1 MVPDLP
7 VIVIVLVPVA
17 AVALAVSVKVL
28 VEVAGFGLKT
38 AVTPVCIPVTEN
50 VTLPLNPPS
59 GLMVMVEVAP
69 APPCVVVSVVG
80 EALSVKLGFIVRETV
95 VLLTKAPDVPVT
107 VIVNV
112 PAEAV
117 VATLSDKLELVAEV
131 FGVKVAVTPV
141 GRPLAAKETVPEK
154 PFCGTTPI
162 VLFPVPP
169 TPTDR
174 LLGVAVSEKFGG
186 LAELTVSVTEVLAVK
201 APETP
206 LIVRVTVP
214 VVAVELAVRVSVL
227 APMVGFGLNPAVT
240 PLGSV
245 EFESVTLPVKPFAG
259 TTLMVV
265 DPKEP
270 WVMVKLEGEAFKVKL
285 GAEPIGQLFTKL
297 SAFTEPIPVA
307 KSQPVPVLYA
317 G

>member
-1 MVPDLP
+1 M
-7 VIVIVLVPVA
+7 VIVLVPVV

-28 VEVAGFGLKT
+28 VVVAGFGLKT
-38 AVTPVCIPVTEN
+38 AVTPLCIPAAEK
-50 VTLPLNPPS
+50 VTLPLKPPK
-59 GLMVMVEVAP
+59 GLIVMVEVAP
-69 APPCVVVSVVG
+69 APPCVMASVVG
-80 EALSVKLGFIVRETV
+80 EALSEKLGDIVREMV

-112 PAEAV
+112 PAEAE

-169 TPTDR
+169 TPTVKV
-174 LLGVAVSEKFGG
+174 LGVAVSEKFGG

-206 LIVRVTVP
+206 LIVSVTVP

-240 PLGSV
+240 PLGSA

-270 WVMVKLEGEAFKVKL
+270 WVMVKLEGEAFRVKL
-285 GAEPIGQLFTKL
+285 GEVPVGHEFTRFAAL
-297 SAFTEPIPVA
+297 TVPIPVA
-307 KSQPVPVLYA
+307 KSQPVPVL
-317 G
+317 